1 MKSGSNSIAL
11 GAAVA
16 AAVMSSF
23 ASAQIIVPDT
33 LLSLP
38 NAFNDVP
45 TEWTTT
51 GSTKFENNKVILA
64 DSAGTSGAIWSKH
77 KNPFSEWTAEFL
89 FHASGPDSYPPNG
102 QQHAKDG
109 IAFWY
114 AAVPNVDGPVKG
126 SRDYWD
132 GLALFL
138 DYDGWDEEGAG
149 SDRGAIK
156 GHLNDGATGFT
167 SFLHGGLNA
176 FSFCRISYRNSI
188 EPIKVQL
195 AYGQGSLLVIVNG
208 QKCFES
214 KKVTL
219 PKDEYFFGLSALSGG
234 DKYTI
239 DGFHVFN
246 GIHQDLIQHLTKT
259 VEPVAAPVD
268 DQHVDTPEQHP
279 SRGSSTMARAQSQP
293 REFNVPSGYGGVDT
307 QEFNKF
313 KEEIL
318 ETIKA
323 LSASTDSRPA
333 EQQAPVAPQVDLQPI
348 LSKLEALEARIN
360 QVENT
365 VRAAAKEQ
373 NRDIDTKV
381 DALREH
387 FDALIARVNS
397 HTAKSLT
404 AAFPGGFPD
413 KKDIMAGAPGFFFY
427 ALITGGFV
435 VQLLVTLSI
444 GRRKRD
450 QKLL

>member
-1 MKSGSNSIAL
+1 MSSGSNSFTLA
-11 GAAVA
+11 A
-16 AAVMSSF
+16 AAVVTV
-23 ASAQIIVPDT
+23 ALAAAQITVPDT

-89 FHASGPDSYPPNG
+89 FHASGSESYPPNG

-114 AAVPNVDGPVKG
+114 AAVPGVDGPIKG

-176 FSFCRISYRNSI
+176 FSFCRIGYRNSI
-188 EPIKVQL
+188 DPIKVQVG
-195 AYGQGSLLVIVNG
+195 YGQGSLLVIVNG

-219 PKDEYFFGLSALSGG
+219 PKDEYFFGLSALSAG

-246 GIHQDLIQHLTKT
+246 GIHQDLTQHLTKT
-259 VEPVAAPVD
+259 VEPAAAAPVD
-268 DQHVDTPEQHP
+268 DFVNKHDQPP

-293 REFNVPSGYGGVDT
+293 REFNVPAGYGGIDM
-307 QEFNKF
+307 QEMNKL

-318 ETIKA
+318 GSIKA
-323 LSASTDSRPA
+323 LSVSTDPRSG
-333 EQQAPVAPQVDLQPI
+333 EQQPPIAPQVDLQPI
-348 LSKLEALEARIN
+348 LSKLEALEVRIN
-360 QVENT
+360 QVENI
-365 VRAAAKEQ
+365 VRAAVKEQ
-373 NRDIDTKV
+373 SSDMDTKV

-413 KKDIMAGAPGFFFY
+413 KKDILAGAPGFFFY
-427 ALITGGFV
+427 ALLTGGFI